1 MKYIN
6 QDSFASKMAD
16 ELYSENIKNELKVKC
31 PICQGSTKK
40 KYARMITNAK
50 GNWTFQ
56 CPACPT
62 SIPLS
67 DLIMKHGSPSLRDE
81 WDSAWKAVTQRRTAT
96 KENPFE
102 KPLPLKNRRRS

>member
-1 MKYIN
+1 MTYIK
-6 QDSFASKMAD
+6 QDSFASEIAV
-16 ELYSENIKNELKVKC
+16 ELGGEKIKGDLKVRC
-31 PICQGSTKK
+31 PICQGTTKK

-56 CPACPT
+56 CPAWPT

-102 KPLPLKNRRRS
+102 KPMAIMNRRR